1 MQMTNQPPTNQIN
14 TMNNYTKSLQEEL
27 NESNQ
32 DPIFEIEVIDSEGEK
47 DFVSC
52 EVYCKGN
59 SIVAEREAVSAK
71 EEASR
76 YVACDKLTVDNA
88 FSLDEHLQELYS
100 LVVDSISEGGLFSI
114 A

>member
-1 MQMTNQPPTNQIN
+1 
-14 TMNNYTKSLQEEL
+14 MNNYTKSLQEEL

-32 DPIFEIEVIDSEGEK
+32 DPIFEIEVIDSEGDK
-47 DFVSC
+47 DFISC

-100 LVVDSISEGGLFSI
+100 LVIDSINEGGLFSI